1 MMKKVLKVRNL
12 KRYFK
17 LGEKE
22 WIKAVDNVSFDV
34 YEGEILSIVGESG
47 SGKSTLGKAI
57 IGINRDG
64 SGEIE
69 YLDKIIGKK
78 KCSREE
84 KKLIRDTMQI
94 IFQDTT
100 SSLNSRMKIKDII
113 GEPLKIQGKK
123 SKREIEEKIIEV
135 IYKVGLDETY
145 LESYPYE
152 YSGGQ
157 RQRIAIAR
165 ALTMNPKFIIADEP
179 IASLDVSMQAQIVN
193 LFKRLKKE
201 GDLTCLFIA
210 HDLSMV
216 KYISDRIGV
225 MNKGKLV
232 EIGSVQEVYNN
243 PKNEYTKLLIESVP
257 KIREF

>member
-1 MMKKVLKVRNL
+1 MKKILEVRNL

-17 LGEKE
+17 LGKKE
-22 WIKAVDNVSFDV
+22 WIKAVDDVSLEV
-34 YEGEILSIVGESG
+34 NEGEILSVVGESG
-47 SGKSTLGKAI
+47 SGKSTLGRAI
-57 IGINRDG
+57 IGINREGTGD
-64 SGEIE
+64 IV
-69 YLDKIIGKK
+69 YLGKPIGKK
-78 KCSREE
+78 RSSREE
-84 KKLIRDTMQI
+84 RKIIAETMQI

-123 SKREIEEKIIEV
+123 NKKEIEEKIKEV

-157 RQRIAIAR
+157 RQRISIAR
-165 ALTMNPKFIIADEP
+165 ALTMDPKFIIADEP

-193 LFKRLKKE
+193 LFKKLKKE
-201 GDLTCLFIA
+201 EGLTCLFIA

-216 KYISDRIGV
+216 KYISDRIAV

-232 EIGSVQEVYNN
+232 EIGNTSEVYNN
-243 PKNEYTKLLIESVP
+243 PQNEYTKLLISSIP
-257 KIREF
+257 KIEKY

>member
-1 MMKKVLKVRNL
+1 MMKKVLKVRNV

-123 SKREIEEKIIEV
+123 SKKEIEDKIREV

-201 GDLTCLFIA
+201 ENLTCLFIA